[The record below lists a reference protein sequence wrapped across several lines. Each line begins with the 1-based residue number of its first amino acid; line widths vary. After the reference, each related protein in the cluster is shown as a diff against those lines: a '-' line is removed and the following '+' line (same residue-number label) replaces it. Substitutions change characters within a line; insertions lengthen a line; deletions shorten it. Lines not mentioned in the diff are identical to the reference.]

1 MIQGFPRNLVIRIQ
15 NSSLMTGFLRNILLV
30 FFLFHILHGLTLAE
44 QVLVLGI
51 LLEVSFQSLGVKFLQ
66 LQFPLLDG

>member
-1 MIQGFPRNLVIRIQ
+1 
-15 NSSLMTGFLRNILLV
+15 MTGFLRNILLV

>member
-1 MIQGFPRNLVIRIQ
+1 
-15 NSSLMTGFLRNILLV
+15 MTGFLRNILLV

-51 LLEVSFQSLGVKFLQ
+51 LLEVPFSLWELSFSNFNSPFLIVSH
-66 LQFPLLDG
+66 LPWFANNKL